1 MWLLS
6 LNKKKFL
13 NLNEQVY
20 KGISIYLIKRN
31 YDGYNAM
38 RYLLG
43 SKNSG
48 QNIWIPKCYLEEDGT
63 LKPNINIDFVFKKA
77 FNQKKF
83 MYAGININPYNWD
96 WR

>member
-43 SKNSG
+43 SRNSG

-77 FNQKKF
+77 FYQNKF
-83 MYAGININPYNWD
+83 YYAHIDINPLLW
-96 WR
+96 